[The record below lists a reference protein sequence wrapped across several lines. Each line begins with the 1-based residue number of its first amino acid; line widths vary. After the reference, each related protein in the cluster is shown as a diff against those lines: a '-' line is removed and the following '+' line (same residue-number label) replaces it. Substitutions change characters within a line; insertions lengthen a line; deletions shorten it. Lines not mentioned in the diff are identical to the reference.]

1 MTEEITSGLEGRVKE
16 LTEVTQREKNIK
28 NIRYGYKI
36 WWLAWDGLKQY
47 DNSFRRKKK
56 KA

>member
-1 MTEEITSGLEGRVKE
+1 MTEEITSGLECRAKE

-36 WWLAWDGLKQY
+36 
-47 DNSFRRKKK
+47 
-56 KA
+56 

>member
-36 WWLAWDGLKQY
+36 
-47 DNSFRRKKK
+47 
-56 KA
+56 